1 MRIGNLQ
8 LNWLRTFEAA
18 ARLLSFSLAG
28 EELHLSQ
35 SAVSQQIKLLEHK
48 LGKDLFLRQTRSVQL
63 TTEGRAL
70 LDVVREG
77 LQRLNSGMNSIFS
90 SSADGVLEL
99 HVNNTFGELW
109 LAPRIGR
116 FIAHRPQLS
125 VRMLQTNWDLEY
137 QAANTELEIRY
148 GNGNWPGFETRS
160 LLPHTLRP
168 YCSITHANRLHHA
181 EGFAHMPLIDVLG
194 TPNGWLDWKRAYHPE
209 AAERPARIHVDS
221 YAIAASMAIE
231 GIGACLLYDD
241 FVSGSRLE
249 PFLVCPFDAPL
260 SCDAGYYLTW
270 RSDKP
275 LSAAAT
281 EFCAWLDLEPPFGP
295 D

>member
-1 MRIGNLQ
+1 MNIGNLQ
-8 LNWLRTFEAA
+8 LNWLRTFEASG
-18 ARLLSFSLAG
+18 RLLSFSLAA
-28 EELHLSQ
+28 EELNLSQ

-48 LGKDLFLRQTRSVQL
+48 LGKELFLRKTRSLQL

-77 LQRLNSGMNSIFS
+77 LQRLNAGMNNIFS

-116 FIAHRPQLS
+116 FIEHRPQLS

-137 QAANTELEIRY
+137 EAANTELGIRY
-148 GNGNWPGFETRS
+148 GNGIWPGFETRK
-160 LLPHTLRP
+160 LLTHTLRP
-168 YCSITHANRLHHA
+168 YCSISLAARIRRLD
-181 EGFAHMPLIDVLG
+181 GFEQTPLIDVLG
-194 TPNGWLDWKRAYHPE
+194 TPNGWLDWKRLYRPDSI
-209 AAERPARIHVDS
+209 ERRARIHVDS

-231 GIGACLLYDD
+231 GIGACLLYDE

-249 PFLVCPFDAPL
+249 AFLVCPFDAPVN
-260 SCDAGYYLTW
+260 CDAGYYLTW
-270 RSDKP
+270 RSDR
-275 LSAAAT
+275 SMSTAAA
-281 EFCAWLDLEPPFGP
+281 EFCAWLDLEVP
-295 D
+295 DTAG

>member
-1 MRIGNLQ
+1 MNISNLQ

-18 ARLLSFSLAG
+18 GRLLSFSLAA
-28 EELHLSQ
+28 EELNLSQ

-48 LGKDLFLRQTRSVQL
+48 LGKELFLRKTRSLQL

-77 LQRLNSGMNSIFS
+77 LQRLNAGMSSIFS
-90 SSADGVLEL
+90 SSAEGVLEL

-137 QAANTELEIRY
+137 EAANTELEIRY
-148 GNGNWPGFETRS
+148 GNGTWPGFETHS

-168 YCSITHANRLHHA
+168 YCSISLAGKLRSA
-181 EGFAHMPLIDVLG
+181 EGFEQIPLIDVLG
-194 TPNGWLDWKRAYHPE
+194 TPNGWLDWKRVYRPE
-209 AAERPARIHVDS
+209 TAERPARIHVDS

-249 PFLVCPFDAPL
+249 PYLVCPFDAPIG
-260 SCDAGYYLTW
+260 CDAGYYLTW
-270 RSDKP
+270 RSDKT
-275 LSAAAT
+275 LSAAAI
-281 EFCAWLDLEPPFGP
+281 EFCAWLDLEPSCNAG
-295 D
+295 

>member
-1 MRIGNLQ
+1 MNIGNLQ
-8 LNWLRTFEAA
+8 LNWLRTFEASG
-18 ARLLSFSLAG
+18 RLLSFSLAA
-28 EELHLSQ
+28 EELNLSQ

-48 LGKDLFLRQTRSVQL
+48 LGKELFLRKTRSLQL

-77 LQRLNSGMNSIFS
+77 LQRLNAGMSSIFS
-90 SSADGVLEL
+90 SSADGVLDL

-116 FIAHRPQLS
+116 FIAHRPQIS

-137 QAANTELEIRY
+137 EAANTELEIRY
-148 GNGNWPGFETRS
+148 GNGSWPGFEARN
-160 LLPHTLRP
+160 LLPRTLRP
-168 YCSITHANRLHHA
+168 YCSISLANKLRSA
-181 EGFAHMPLIDVLG
+181 DGFEQTTLIDVLG
-194 TPNGWLDWKRAYHPE
+194 TPNGWLDWKRVYHPE
-209 AAERPARIHVDS
+209 TAERPARIHVDS

-231 GIGACLLYDD
+231 GIGSCLLYDD

-249 PFLVCPFDAPL
+249 PFLVCPFDAPI

-281 EFCAWLDLEPPFGP
+281 EFCAWLDLEPSRISG
-295 D
+295 

>member
-1 MRIGNLQ
+1 MNIGNLQ
-8 LNWLRTFEAA
+8 LNWLRTFEASG
-18 ARLLSFSLAG
+18 RLLSFSLAA
-28 EELHLSQ
+28 EELNLSQ

-48 LGKDLFLRQTRSVQL
+48 LGKELFLRKTRSLQL

-77 LQRLNSGMNSIFS
+77 LQRLNAGMNNIFS
-90 SSADGVLEL
+90 SSADGMLEL

-116 FIAHRPQLS
+116 FIEHRPQLS

-137 QAANTELEIRY
+137 EAANTELGIRY
-148 GNGNWPGFETRS
+148 GNGSWPGFETRK
-160 LLPHTLRP
+160 LLTHTLRP
-168 YCSITHANRLHHA
+168 YCSISLAARMRRRD
-181 EGFAHMPLIDVLG
+181 GFEQMPLIDVLG
-194 TPNGWLDWKRAYHPE
+194 TPNGWLDWKRVYRPDSV
-209 AAERPARIHVDS
+209 ERRARIHVDS

-231 GIGACLLYDD
+231 GIGACLLYDE

-249 PFLVCPFDAPL
+249 AFLVCPFDAPI

-270 RSDKP
+270 RGDRQM
-275 LSAAAT
+275 SAAAA
-281 EFCAWLDLEPPFGP
+281 EFCAWLDLEVP
-295 D
+295 DATG